1 MDRPMTWWIRAY
13 LLYAAVQGFGIGLT
27 GLIAPAEMQIP
38 IRDITPLNHQ
48 FVAALYTGGG
58 VGVLLAAFAKRRS
71 AARLFVVGFGL
82 ATSLI
87 MVLTVLH
94 WWDFMADPLPHRP
107 LWIIDYVLDPLLAF
121 VVVPLGG
128 LWPPARGQRHVLT
141 PLLIVEAVVFGALGL
156 LLLLVPDVAARYW
169 PWSLQPIVLGQ
180 LYACFV
186 LTFAVGAALAARE
199 TSQRGIR
206 DFLIASLS
214 LSLLVLLAS
223 ALHIDRF
230 KAEPV
235 SVVWFAGFG
244 LAAVA
249 FAGGLVV
256 QARATG
262 WQTDSA
268 PLPQP

>member
-1 MDRPMTWWIRAY
+1 MTWWIRAY
-13 LLYAAVQGFGIGLT
+13 LLYAAIQGFGIGLT

-58 VGVLLAAFAKRRS
+58 VGVLLAAFARRRS
-71 AARLFVVGFGL
+71 EARLFVVGFGL

-94 WWDFMADPLPHRP
+94 WSDFMADPLPHRP
-107 LWIIDYVLDPLLAF
+107 LWIIDYILDPLLAF

-128 LWPPARGQRHVLT
+128 LWPPARGERHLLT
-141 PLLIVEAVVFGALGL
+141 PLLIAEAVVFGALGL
-156 LLLLVPDVAARYW
+156 LLLLVPDIAARYW

-180 LYACFV
+180 LYACFI
-186 LTFAVGAALAARE
+186 LTFAVGAVLAARE

-214 LSLLVLLAS
+214 LSVLVLLVS
-223 ALHIDRF
+223 GLHLDRF
-230 KAEPV
+230 KPEPV
-235 SVVWFAGFG
+235 TAVWFAGFG

-249 FAGGLVV
+249 FAGGLLA
-256 QARATG
+256 QARATTWRRG
-262 WQTDSA
+262 I
-268 PLPQP
+268 QPVAQP